1 MNMPLYADGY
11 RTLPRNSMARPDSM
25 CSISPSVYD
34 RVLGPPPPMA
44 GAGMDKRR
52 SMRDDTMWQLFEW
65 QQRQAYVRQHHHP
78 QQQQPQQRA
87 GHHLYGGMPSPK
99 TMINLSE
106 HAGPSIPPSPS
117 HGSLYQSSY
126 SPLHAYNASSS
137 RSELS
142 SPVYGRGD
150 LSIDR
155 RLRGQLN
162 KVAPPIT
169 TSLSHHSQNR
179 SYLFVFN
186 ICFVYFLLYH
196 SDFLH

>member
-169 TSLSHHSQNR
+169 TLLTAFSESL
-179 SYLFVFN
+179 LF
-186 ICFVYFLLYH
+186 ICF
-196 SDFLH
+196 

>member
-1 MNMPLYADGY
+1 MPLYADGY
-11 RTLPRNSMARPDSM
+11 RTLPRNSLARPDSM
-25 CSISPSVYD
+25 CSISPSVYE
-34 RVLGPPPPMA
+34 RVLGPPPPQAPMAGA

-78 QQQQPQQRA
+78 HQQQQQQQRA

-162 KVAPPIT
+162 KVRPSP
-169 TSLSHHSQNR
+169 SPKSHSHTVLR
-179 SYLFVFN
+179 A
-186 ICFVYFLLYH
+186 
-196 SDFLH
+196 